1 MHNLHSTI
9 PLTLQIT
16 LLANLTSSSSEDNL
30 EADPD
35 YVSCQKVED
44 CDEVEYLKIKS
55 TMQLN
60 DNMKKGDK
68 KMIKYE
74 KRGFH

>member
-1 MHNLHSTI
+1 
-9 PLTLQIT
+9 
-16 LLANLTSSSSEDNL
+16 
-30 EADPD
+30 
-35 YVSCQKVED
+35 
-44 CDEVEYLKIKS
+44 LKIKS

-74 KRGFH
+74 KRGFHWYHKWL